1 MILGVNRRKQALL
14 EDSSGLL
21 RSRIK
26 PRRPDRSSWAYVGT
40 HLGHITGRPI
50 IVSTPLAPRQSHPGR
65 KRVAPVRNCHQPYG
79 GFPLLVAPPP
89 AAGALEETL
98 RASISVRR
106 RRESP

>member
-26 PRRPDRSSWAYVGT
+26 PRRPDRSSWAFVGT

-50 IVSTPLAPRQSHPGR
+50 IVSTPLAPQQSHPGR
-65 KRVAPVRNCHQPYG
+65 KRVAPVENLPPTFTA
-79 GFPLLVAPPP
+79 GFLLVAPPP